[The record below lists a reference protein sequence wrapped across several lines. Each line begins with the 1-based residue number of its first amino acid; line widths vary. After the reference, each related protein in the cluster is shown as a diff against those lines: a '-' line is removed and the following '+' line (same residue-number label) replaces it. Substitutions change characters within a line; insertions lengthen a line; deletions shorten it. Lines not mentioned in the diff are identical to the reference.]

1 MDGRM
6 IRRWCVLGC
15 LLTAAVGCKNS
26 KQQQNLIG
34 PGPAPDGGGAPQMV
48 NMPLT
53 KSKSFFG
60 GNSGGPS
67 MPVEV
72 APPVST
78 KPASAEALTKLADVQ
93 LEAAFEER
101 TAPGSKEG
109 LLDSARKGY
118 QRALQQDPKSKAAL
132 RGMAGFYAR
141 TGDREKALDT
151 YKKYLTL
158 YPEADVA
165 HEVAIAHARW
175 KDMDGAVKWCD
186 YTLKIDPENRAV
198 KKTMGFCLARS
209 GKWDEAFTVL
219 CQIMPEAQARHNLAG
234 LLDHMG
240 HAEASKTQLQL
251 AAKAGFAPSAGFL
264 KELEQPRQPN
274 DVRQASDEY
283 PAP

>member
-6 IRRWCVLGC
+6 IRRLCVLGC
-15 LLTAAVGCKNS
+15 LLGAAAGCKNT
-26 KQQQNLIG
+26 KQHQNLIG
-34 PGPAPDGGGAPQMV
+34 PMPAEPPAPQMV
-48 NMPLT
+48 NMPLA
-53 KSKSFFG
+53 KSKSLF
-60 GNSGGPS
+60 GNSNVPT

-72 APPVST
+72 APPVSN
-78 KPASAEALTKLADVQ
+78 KPASADALSKLADVQ
-93 LEAAFEER
+93 LESALDDR
-101 TAPGSKEG
+101 TPPGSKEA

-118 QRALQQDPKSKAAL
+118 QKALQQEPKSKAAL

-141 TGDREKALDT
+141 TGDREKAVEM

-158 YPEADVA
+158 HLEVDVA
-165 HEVAIAHARW
+165 HEVAVAHARW

-186 YTLKIDPENRAV
+186 YALKIDPENRAV
-198 KKTMGFCLARS
+198 KKTMGFCLARA
-209 GKWDEAFTVL
+209 GKWDEAFAVL

-240 HAEASKTQLQL
+240 QTEASKAQLQL

-264 KELEQPRQPN
+264 KELEQPQNPD
-274 DVRQASDEY
+274 DVRQAGDQQ